1 MNNITIELSTEDRAR
16 LDRLTAV
23 LEKRLAQAEIFLN
36 EREEPAKVDI
46 PREEPPKPVAETPSP
61 PTEDKPA
68 ITLPQIQ
75 QKVVQLCAADK
86 GAKKSKV
93 HAIVTAYSPT
103 VSGLGDMPEIWTE
116 IWNKLTAL
124 ETEE

>member
-36 EREEPAKVDI
+36 EREEPAKVEI
-46 PREEPPKPVAETPSP
+46 PTEEPPKPVAETPSP
-61 PTEDKPA
+61 PTEDKPT

-75 QKVVQLCAADK
+75 QKVVQLCATDK
-86 GAKKSKV
+86 GAKKAKV

-103 VSGLGDMPEIWTE
+103 VSGLGDMPEIWSE
-116 IWNKLTAL
+116 IWDKLTAL